1 MMAEKRKVFFFLL
14 QDTMSKEQH
23 EDGRVEVLP
32 VQWRKHLTLE
42 VTTAC
47 LHHRPCL
54 STETPSCLHHKPY
67 AFHLKLPSVL
77 KGPAAHCTAASEQL
91 PSVK

>member
-1 MMAEKRKVFFFLL
+1 MMADKRKVFFFLL

-42 VTTAC
+42 VNSAC
-47 LHHRPCL
+47 LHHMPRL
-54 STETPSCLHHKPY
+54 SFETPSCAERPCCRLQSC
-67 AFHLKLPSVL
+67 F
-77 KGPAAHCTAASEQL
+77 
-91 PSVK
+91 